1 MLWLTYTIRLRVI
14 TGLLGKIASVIPGF
28 SGYMNRE
35 TRRDAD
41 KLLRET
47 IANRYSEQLSR
58 ISDLQVQL
66 VSSGGIDWVDDLQD
80 AATRLRASST
90 WFAPPPMAMAACSTA
105 VQVKED
111 DLARLYQFDAAL
123 LDNVSK
129 VAAAIDNVEASVG
142 GDGMAAAVRHLS
154 SVMAEANT
162 TYERRK
168 EVLTS

>member
-1 MLWLTYTIRLRVI
+1 MADLYDKIKSDQ
-14 TGLLGKIASVIPGF
+14 GLLGKIASVIPGF

-47 IANRYSEQLSR
+47 VANRYGEQLSR

-80 AATRLRASST
+80 AATRLRRFIDMVRTAAYGYAGL
-90 WFAPPPMAMAACSTA
+90 FAA
-105 VQVKED
+105 VKVNED
-111 DLARLYQFDAAL
+111 ELAKLYQFDLAL
-123 LDNVSK
+123 LENVSK
-129 VAAAIDNVEASVG
+129 VAAVDNVEASMG
-142 GDGMAAAVRHLS
+142 SDGMAAAVRHLS

>member
-1 MLWLTYTIRLRVI
+1 MSDLYDKIKSEQ
-14 TGLLGKIASVIPGF
+14 GLLGKIASVVPGF
-28 SGYMNRE
+28 GGYLDRE

-47 IANRYSEQLSR
+47 VANRYSEQLSR

-80 AATRLRASST
+80 AATRLRRFIDMVRT
-90 WFAPPPMAMAACSTA
+90 AAYGYGGLFTA

-111 DLARLYQFDAAL
+111 DLAKLYQFDNGL
-123 LDNVSK
+123 LENVSK
-129 VAAAIDNVEASVG
+129 VAAAIDNVEASIG
-142 GDGMAAAVRHLS
+142 GDGMAAATRHLS
-154 SVMAEANT
+154 SVIAEANT

>member
-1 MLWLTYTIRLRVI
+1 MTDLYDKIKSNQ
-14 TGLLGKIASVIPGF
+14 GLLGKIASVIPGF

-47 IANRYSEQLSR
+47 VANRYGEQLSR

-66 VSSGGIDWVDDLQD
+66 VSNGGIDWVDDLQD
-80 AATRLRASST
+80 AATRLRRFIDMVRT
-90 WFAPPPMAMAACSTA
+90 AAYGYGGLFTA
-105 VQVKED
+105 VQVKEE
-111 DLARLYQFDAAL
+111 DLAKLYQFDAAL
-123 LDNVSK
+123 LENVSK

-142 GDGMAAAVRHLS
+142 SDGMAAAVRHLS

>member
-1 MLWLTYTIRLRVI
+1 MADLYDKIKGEQ
-14 TGLLGKIASVIPGF
+14 GLLGKIASVVPGF
-28 SGYMNRE
+28 GGYLNRE

-47 IANRYSEQLSR
+47 VANRYSEQLAR

-80 AATRLRASST
+80 AATRLRRFIDMVRT
-90 WFAPPPMAMAACSTA
+90 AAYGYGGLFTA
-105 VQVKED
+105 VQVNEAELTK
-111 DLARLYQFDAAL
+111 LYQFDSAL